1 MAQDDVRSCRELW
14 ISNKWSLMPGVNPT
28 VSQTGWA
35 ITNQTGNNR
44 THDCNSALGDV
55 LDTFGQLVAD
65 LIAKGIIS
73 A

>member
-1 MAQDDVRSCRELW
+1 MAQENTRSCRELHV
-14 ISNKWSLMPGVNPT
+14 SDKFSFMPGVTPT
-28 VSQTGWA
+28 AAQTGWA

-44 THDCNSALGDV
+44 THDCNDALADV
-55 LDTFGQLVAD
+55 MDTFGQLVAD